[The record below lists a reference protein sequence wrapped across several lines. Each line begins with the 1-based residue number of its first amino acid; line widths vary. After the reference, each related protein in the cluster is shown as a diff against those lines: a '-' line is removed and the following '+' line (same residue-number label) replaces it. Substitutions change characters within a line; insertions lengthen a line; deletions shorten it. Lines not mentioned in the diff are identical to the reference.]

1 MNEKRIVTYSLLAHI
16 NNNNIGI
23 RDFNDIYKPLIK
35 RVISRMNREGNNRGK
50 SLLEIKDL
58 IYESYSLDMPYPI
71 LSKII
76 KSISLDQNKDG
87 EVNFQY
93 FEDGSYIISD
103 YSFSEYESIIR
114 EQEAEI
120 EYLNDIYNDFIITKG
135 EKVEDN
141 KTIFE
146 FLEQNKIA
154 LSKYFAEQTT
164 IEPEIDFSLQA
175 EFINSVKSNKRVLS
189 ILKKVYLGSIIS
201 SYLTINESGLKTDLE
216 FLIDTNFIIGLL
228 DLGSVEENHTCT
240 KIVEIANK
248 LGCKLTVLDFTI
260 RETEALLIRTAED
273 FENSFLPKKVDPHSI
288 YNACDRKNISKT
300 DLQGIINQLT
310 QSLQNEHNVTLIP
323 NTTRLENIAKYSKD
337 YNFYKKIRSSNYGAL
352 HDATAVTYV
361 KEKRGKEVSE
371 FNSSKCWFVTNTS
384 HNLVLNKNNG
394 FLPEV
399 IRADNL
405 INILWL
411 TNPLINVSDVV
422 NIGLSKLV
430 SCAISNS
437 LPNIRVLKELDANM
451 QKYSIKGVKPEEI
464 VRVASAVANK
474 TIINLE
480 ELNKLAD
487 TKPEEFIKKIHD
499 ISKSVEKNE
508 KLKDERFNTF
518 LEELANNS
526 EKRISIKIKELEKNY
541 LLKVDEISK
550 ANLHEKQIIENNLIQ
565 TRKEAYSKLKPTA
578 DYIERKSRKNATLL
592 MSIFT
597 VFPLIAILI
606 IYVFIDKKKFEFY
619 IFPISLAPAIFSYL
633 FFIIFKKENNPQ
645 VIFENLK
652 EKQLK
657 KIIKRLSFD
666 YKYFKNLEEDFDK
679 KIISKS

>member
-23 RDFNDIYKPLIK
+23 RDFNDIYEPLIK
-35 RVISRMNREGNNRGK
+35 RVLSRMNREGNNRGK
-50 SLLEIKDL
+50 SLLEIKNM
-58 IYESYSLDMPYPI
+58 IYENYFLDMPYPI

-76 KSISLDQNKDG
+76 KSISLNQNKND

-93 FEDGSYIISD
+93 FDDGSYIISD
-103 YSFSEYESIIR
+103 YSFSEYESIIM

-120 EYLNDIYNDFIITKG
+120 DYLNEIYNDFLMAKG
-135 EKVEDN
+135 ERVEDN
-141 KTIFE
+141 RTIFE

-154 LSKYFAEQTT
+154 LSKYFAEQLT

-228 DLGSVEENHTCT
+228 DLGSVEENHTCI

-310 QSLQNEHNVTLIP
+310 STLQIDFNVSLIP
-323 NTTRLENIAKYSKD
+323 NTTKLVNKAKYSKD
-337 YNFYKKIRSSNYGAL
+337 YNFYKTIRYSNYGAL

-371 FNSSKCWFVTNTS
+371 FSSSKCWFVTNTS
-384 HNLVLNKNNG
+384 HNLILNKNNG

-411 TNPLINVSDVV
+411 TNPLINESDVV

-451 QKYSIKGVKPEEI
+451 QKYCINGVKPEEI

-474 TIINLE
+474 TLINLE

-487 TKPEEFIKKIHD
+487 TKPDEFIQQIHD
-499 ISKSVEKNE
+499 ISKSVEKNQEE
-508 KLKDERFNTF
+508 KDVRFNKF

-541 LLKVDEISK
+541 LFKIEEISK
-550 ANLHEKQIIENNLIQ
+550 ANLYEKQIIENNIIQ
-565 TRKEAYSKLKPTA
+565 TRKEAYSKLKSTA
-578 DYIERKSRKNATLL
+578 DYIEKK
-592 MSIFT
+592 I
-597 VFPLIAILI
+597 
-606 IYVFIDKKKFEFY
+606 KKKCNSFNVSIY
-619 IFPISLAPAIFSYL
+619 YFPVNGNTYYL
-633 FFIIFKKENNPQ
+633 Y
-645 VIFENLK
+645 
-652 EKQLK
+652 
-657 KIIKRLSFD
+657 D
-666 YKYFKNLEEDFDK
+666 H
-679 KIISKS
+679 